1 MSENARELLVD
12 EALVLH
18 VKDYQTADKL
28 VVCFTKKHGK
38 LRFIAYGAPTRQG
51 VPSGYGPDRAAECSQ
66 SVLPTRRCI

>member
-28 VVCFTKKHGK
+28 VV
-38 LRFIAYGAPTRQG
+38 
-51 VPSGYGPDRAAECSQ
+51 
-66 SVLPTRRCI
+66 